1 MIKIKKKSYNL
12 ALPFSLIFLLL
23 SFSLNISAADTDLDS
38 ADDLLHKEQIER
50 QEQQLNA
57 NLLVKKA
64 NKSFL
69 DKKYEIARDQ
79 CLGAIAIL
87 SKISPPNKITK
98 TKIINIRDL
107 LAMVYSYW
115 ANDILKQADSSAD
128 TGKLENA
135 ILLCRQAAEMNPK
148 LSAHSDEMIKKFNQK
163 IRLNK
168 YKDITSESKFNPN
181 RKKTLYNIDVLY
193 EQGKKLYNNKN
204 YTEAKNKFEQLLV
217 LDPYNSNAIY
227 YLKNINDEIYYT
239 GQNRQAVIS
248 DKRTAEAEWKSLPPI
263 IAKTLSGD
271 RIDIAANIPIAKKP
285 NVDILQKKLDDI
297 IIKHIA
303 FEEVPLKTAV
313 MFLKR
318 ESKKLDPEGKGINI
332 FLRISEKKPAQQES
346 EASGSEGDAD
356 WEDEGT
362 AGTESDEIEEEFAD
376 QYLIT
381 MVLDNVPLGKALEY
395 VSAAAGLNYNVSNYA
410 VEISSSN
417 ISSTMETAV
426 FPIEVDQYI
435 KVQTEADG
443 STLYT
448 IQLKAF
454 FSERGIKFPEGSSA
468 VYDAKVSRLIVRNT
482 PAEISKL
489 SKLLTELNKNAPQI
503 SIAAKFVEI
512 EQKDFEE
519 LGFEWRTGNLNP
531 DASSRATSWENND
544 QINNF
549 ALVNGATTDPKYDR
563 AFGVNYVGDPNSLGT
578 DRNGLTFDAVI
589 HALDQNEK
597 INLLSAPKVTT
608 LSGQKATIKM
618 TTDTYYPTE
627 WSKPTLTTQSS
638 GITPL
643 FLFVPPAPIFKDPTE
658 NGIVFFVTPFV
669 ASDRYTIDLELEPQ
683 IQKFIGWSD
692 YTYQVSRTASTTTET
707 TDPTDPSTDDTKSA
721 VRTKDAVIKMPKFK
735 IQAIQTHLK
744 IYDGETVVLG
754 GVVKDETDTTDDRIP
769 ILGDVPLIGRFFRS
783 EIEDANK
790 TNLLIFTK
798 VLLVNPD
805 GTPLR
810 PKPDNSLPNFRYQ

>member
-1 MIKIKKKSYNL
+1 MIKIKKKTVHL

-23 SFSLNISAADTDLDS
+23 SLSLNIYAADINTDLDS
-38 ADDLLHKEQIER
+38 AGELLHKEQIER

-57 NLLVKKA
+57 NLLIKKA
-64 NKSFL
+64 NKNFL
-69 DKKYEIARDQ
+69 DKKYELARDQ
-79 CLGAIAIL
+79 CLSAIAIL

-115 ANDILKQADSSAD
+115 ADGILKQADSSAD
-128 TGKLENA
+128 TGKLEDA
-135 ILLCRQAAEMNPK
+135 ILLCRQATKMNPK
-148 LSAHSDEMIKKFNQK
+148 LKTHSDELIKKFNQK

-248 DKRTAEAEWKSLPPI
+248 DIRTAETEWKSLPPI
-263 IAKTLSGD
+263 IAKTLSGN
-271 RIDIAANIPIAKKP
+271 RIDIAADIPIAKKP

-332 FLRISEKKPAQQES
+332 FLRINEKKPIQQES
-346 EASGSEGDAD
+346 EASSTEDD
-356 WEDEGT
+356 TNWEDEST
-362 AGTESDEIEEEFAD
+362 AGTESDELEEGFAD

-395 VSAAAGLNYNVSNYA
+395 VSAAAGLKYNVGNYA
-410 VEISSSN
+410 VEISSSD
-417 ISSTMETAV
+417 ISAAMETTV
-426 FPIEVDQYI
+426 FPIEVEQYV
-435 KVQTEADG
+435 KAQTEEDG

-448 IQLKAF
+448 IQLKTF
-454 FSERGIKFPEGSSA
+454 FTERGIKFPEGSSA

-482 PAEISKL
+482 PTEISKL
-489 SKLLTELNKNAPQI
+489 SKLLTELNKNAPQVT
-503 SIAAKFVEI
+503 IAAKFVEI

-519 LGFEWRTGNLNP
+519 LGFEWRTSNINP
-531 DASSRATSWENND
+531 DATSRATSWENND

-549 ALVNGATTDPKYDR
+549 ALVDGAAASPTPDYDR
-563 AFGVNYVGDPNSLGT
+563 VFGVNYNGPD
-578 DRNGLTFDAVI
+578 GLTLDAVV
-589 HALDQNEK
+589 HALNQNEK

-627 WSKPTLTTQSS
+627 WSKPTLTSTSTGSVSTATTTNS
-638 GITPL
+638 GVTTL
-643 FLFVPPAPIFKDPTE
+643 FIPPSPKFKDPTE
-658 NGIVFFVTPFV
+658 NGIVFFVTPYV

-683 IQKFIGWSD
+683 IQKFIGWTD
-692 YTYQVSRTASTTTET
+692 YTYFVSKVTNGVTFTSE
-707 TDPTDPSTDDTKSA
+707 
-721 VRTKDAVIKMPKFK
+721 AVIKMPKFK

-754 GVVKDETDTTDDRIP
+754 GVVKDDTSTTDDRIP
-769 ILGDVPLIGRFFRS
+769 ILGNVPLIGRFFRS

-798 VLLVNPD
+798 VLLVKPD